1 MHALSENLMAYAT
14 ITHLLYHNPARPTYT
29 ATSVPNASAAV
40 MYLDEAAAELDF
52 ALTRGGYDSPLL
64 SSAASSVKAY
74 FQKANAYGA
83 LWMIESGA
91 QVGHNRDEYQSFFV
105 NALKLISNSELPGL
119 DRNAEQSI
127 PRFDGSATPPFFT
140 RDTQF

>member
-1 MHALSENLMAYAT
+1 MAYAT

-29 ATSVPNASAAV
+29 PTSVPNASAAA
-40 MYLDEAAAELDF
+40 MYIDEAAAELDF

-64 SSAASSVKAY
+64 SSAPSSVKAF

-91 QVGHNRDEYQSFFV
+91 QVSHNRDEYQSFFTS
-105 NALKLISNSELPGL
+105 ALKTITQSELPGL
-119 DRNAEQSI
+119 DRNSEQSI
-127 PRFDGSATPPFFT
+127 PRFNGGATPPFFT
-140 RDTQF
+140 RDTEF